1 MFYTEEDISPAVKEA
16 VKLFGT
22 VGNMSMEKDTLF
34 NISIATK
41 TLGKLWY
48 GDISGEIGT
57 TEIVNRLTVLSKFTQ
72 ETIYILD
79 DNFDFKNPKLTV
91 KG

>member
-1 MFYTEEDISPAVKEA
+1 
-16 VKLFGT
+16 
-22 VGNMSMEKDTLF
+22 METL
-34 NISIATK
+34 A
-41 TLGKLWY
+41 
-48 GDISGEIGT
+48 DEIGT